1 VLKKY
6 DDETKERL
14 CQLTSIMLSSLLF
27 PLGYAGFAF
36 ASHGPV
42 QSNMV

>member
-6 DDETKERL
+6 DVSVNVYYAL
-14 CQLTSIMLSSLLF
+14 LSLLF